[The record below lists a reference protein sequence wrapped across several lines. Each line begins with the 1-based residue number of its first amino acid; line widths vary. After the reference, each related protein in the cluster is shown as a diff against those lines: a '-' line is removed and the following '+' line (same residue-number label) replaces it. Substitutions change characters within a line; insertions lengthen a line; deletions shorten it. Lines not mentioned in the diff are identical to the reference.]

1 MDPVNHKEK
10 AFVLG
15 VGFQKTGT
23 STLRESLKILG
34 YKVKDTSLRALIPIL
49 NGNDKKLL
57 ELLDG
62 FDAAEDTP
70 WYIIYKKL
78 DELIPNTKFVLT
90 IREEESW
97 YFSVKKH
104 IGKLRS
110 AEHEWVYGRY
120 KGLPKDDKENTL
132 NVYNTHNTGVIE
144 YFKDRPNDLLI
155 LDFTKGDKWDKLC
168 AFLNIE
174 IPETTFPHYNK
185 SKSGEVNPKMS
196 WFKRTRK
203 QLRYGIKIKY
213 IDIMKLWDSGKK

>member
-1 MDPVNHKEK
+1 MDPVNHQEK

-97 YFSVKKH
+97 YLSVKKH

-110 AEHEWVYGRY
+110 AEHEWVYGRH

-144 YFKDRPNDLLI
+144 YFKDR
-155 LDFTKGDKWDKLC
+155 
-168 AFLNIE
+168 
-174 IPETTFPHYNK
+174 
-185 SKSGEVNPKMS
+185 
-196 WFKRTRK
+196 
-203 QLRYGIKIKY
+203 QLFFWVELFDG
-213 IDIMKLWDSGKK
+213 